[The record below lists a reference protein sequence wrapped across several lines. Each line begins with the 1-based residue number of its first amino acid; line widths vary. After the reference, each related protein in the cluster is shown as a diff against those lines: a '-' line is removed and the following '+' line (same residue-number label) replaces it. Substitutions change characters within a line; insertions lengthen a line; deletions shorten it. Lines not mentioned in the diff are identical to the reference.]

1 MPHLCTKEINRPWTT
16 DGWLRIRVNDRY
28 SYRRILLL
36 YSSSS
41 FTPGKSSPE
50 HRGYAVVRLSPVG
63 GMLVTPTASITG
75 LKQTTACSPCGPEL
89 LFCYSAVPRSTPQ
102 GHSSDLQ
109 TKPQASDTPE

>member
-28 SYRRILLL
+28 SYRRIL

-50 HRGYAVVRLSPVG
+50 HKGYAVVRLSPVG

-89 LFCYSAVPRSTPQ
+89 LFCC
-102 GHSSDLQ
+102 
-109 TKPQASDTPE
+109 TK